1 MRREWE
7 PEDLIACWT
16 LVEADWLLVANK
28 SGPTRLGFALAL
40 KFFELE
46 GRFPRQPGD
55 LPAAAVEYVAGQV
68 KVDPGVFSQY
78 DFSSRTAKYHRVQ
91 IRSELGF
98 REANRADEQRLTMW
112 LAAEVCPVELV
123 EDRQREALLRRCR
136 QERIEPPGRAERILA
151 AARRVADEQLC
162 AQTVTRLPEQTVT
175 RLDELVADE
184 LTKSCCAT
192 MSGSRSEAAPACWR
206 S

>member
-28 SGPTRLGFALAL
+28 SGPTRLGFALVL

-46 GRFPRQPGD
+46 GRFPRQAGD

-68 KVDPGVFSQY
+68 KVRPCAFSQY

-91 IRSELGF
+91 IRLSSDF
-98 REANRADEQRLTMW
+98 
-112 LAAEVCPVELV
+112 
-123 EDRQREALLRRCR
+123 
-136 QERIEPPGRAERILA
+136 GRPTAP
-151 AARRVADEQLC
+151 
-162 AQTVTRLPEQTVT
+162 TRSV
-175 RLDELVADE
+175 
-184 LTKSCCAT
+184 
-192 MSGSRSEAAPACWR
+192 
-206 S
+206 